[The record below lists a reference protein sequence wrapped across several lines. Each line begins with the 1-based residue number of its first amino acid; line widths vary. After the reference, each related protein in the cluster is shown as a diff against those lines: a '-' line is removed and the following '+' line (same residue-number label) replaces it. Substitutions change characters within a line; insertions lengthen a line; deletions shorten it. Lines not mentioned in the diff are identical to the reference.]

1 MSRLIPGGAIPLFDK
16 LDQRLT
22 AAANET
28 DQVLSADGLEASV
41 ARELSRLTNSRSR
54 IPLSEFQDATL
65 TVLDYGIPDTLARSA
80 LSERDKTVIS
90 AALER
95 AISVFEPRL
104 TQVEVTVLPGAP
116 GKTVARY
123 LIAANLRIAHTVRR
137 INFRIDTGEA
147 ASVHPAVEA
156 A

>member
-22 AAANET
+22 AAPNET

-90 AALER
+90 EALER

-104 TQVEVTVLPGAP
+104 THVNVTVLPGVS
-116 GKTVARY
+116 GKTAARY

-137 INFRIDTGEA
+137 INFRIDTGDA
-147 ASVHPAVEA
+147 AGVHHAVEA
-156 A
+156 V

>member
-41 ARELSRLTNSRSR
+41 ARELARLTNSRSR
-54 IPLSEFQDATL
+54 IPLSEFQEARL

-80 LSERDKTVIS
+80 LSERDKLVIS
-90 AALER
+90 EALQR
-95 AISVFEPRL
+95 AIAVFEPRL
-104 TQVEVTVLPGAP
+104 TQIEVTVVPGAS

-123 LIAANLRIAHTVRR
+123 LISANLRVAHTIRR
-137 INFRIDTGEA
+137 INFRIDTGDSNGA
-147 ASVHPAVEA
+147 PTAVEA

>member
-116 GKTVARY
+116 GKTAARY
-123 LIAANLRIAHTVRR
+123 LIAANLRIAHTIRR
-137 INFRIDTGEA
+137 INFRINTGDA
-147 ASVHPAVEA
+147 AGAGHAVEA

>member
-22 AAANET
+22 AGANET

-41 ARELSRLTNSRSR
+41 ARELARLTNSRSR
-54 IPLSEFQDATL
+54 IPLSEFQEATL

-80 LSERDKTVIS
+80 LSERDKSVIS
-90 AALER
+90 EALQR
-95 AISVFEPRL
+95 AIAVFEPRL
-104 TQVEVTVLPGAP
+104 TQIEVTVVPGAS

-123 LIAANLRIAHTVRR
+123 MISANLRVAQTVRR
-137 INFRIDTGEA
+137 INFRIDTADSNGIQSALEA
-147 ASVHPAVEA
+147 A
-156 A
+156 